1 MRQLYDRTARFLED
15 SLKDTVYVLG
25 HKNPDTDS
33 VVSAAAYAH
42 LKRELGMKSCV
53 AARAGKLN
61 PQTEYVFER
70 FGVAFPV
77 FIPDLLPKVD
87 YYMGDKPI
95 TVDSGMPLWEALAV
109 MNQSGQKALPI
120 VTPDGRYQSL
130 LHYSSFA
137 QNILKK
143 INPHKKAII
152 PTSVNSLQA
161 TIKAQPVCLFKP
173 NDAFKARIL
182 VAALET
188 SSFKRHL
195 SAEDPSTVI
204 VIVGDRTDV
213 QRHAIESGVR
223 VLIISNGALLDRGLK
238 ELAESKGVSVLVS
251 PYDTSSTSLLV
262 IYSTPA
268 ETMGDDSIKPISRHE
283 SLKKAREAI
292 NSSASRAI
300 PVIDD
305 DQRIVGLFTEG
316 DLMREPNI
324 SLILVDHNELAQ
336 AVDGAEHYRILE
348 VIDHHRLGSFSTRYP
363 ITFINRVV
371 GSTSTIIAGMYRD
384 ARIPIP
390 KPIASILL
398 AGILSDTLIL
408 QSATTTEADS
418 DAAEYLSNVA
428 DLDID
433 VLGRDIMVSA
443 SQVSSKAVSEI
454 VRLDMKEYR
463 AADSSFTV
471 SQVEV
476 NNTGEIMERSEEVMA
491 ELGRIRAA
499 GGHYFSALMV
509 TDITAL
515 SSILFLDG
523 DRELSELLR
532 YPRIGDRAYELKDV
546 LSRKKQLVPVL
557 IEMTEKALEG

>member
-1 MRQLYDRTARFLED
+1 MN
-15 SLKDTVYVLG
+15 DTIYVLG

-42 LKRELGMKSCV
+42 LKRELGMQSCV

-61 PQTEYVFER
+61 PQTEYVLER
-70 FGVAFPV
+70 FGVPFPV
-77 FIPDLLPKVD
+77 FVPDLLPKVE
-87 YYMGDKPI
+87 YYLGKPPL
-95 TVDSGMPLWEALAV
+95 TVDAGMPLWEALAV

-152 PTSVNSLQA
+152 PTSVGRLQA
-161 TIKAQPVCLFKP
+161 TIKAQPVCLFSP
-173 NDAFKARIL
+173 AEAFKARIL

-188 SSFKRHL
+188 DSFKRHL
-195 SAEDPSTVI
+195 AAEDASNAI
-204 VIVGDRTDV
+204 IIVGDRADV

-238 ELAESKGVSVLVS
+238 ELAESRKVSVLVS

-268 ETMGDDSIKPISRHE
+268 ETMGDDSIKPIDKHE
-283 SLKKAREAI
+283 SLKRAREAI
-292 NSSASRAI
+292 AASASRTV
-300 PVIDD
+300 PVVDED
-305 DQRIVGLFTEG
+305 GRVVGLFTEG
-316 DLMREPNI
+316 DLMREPNL

-371 GSTSTIIAGMYRD
+371 GSTSTIVAGMYRD

-408 QSATTTEADS
+408 RSATTTETDV

-428 DLDID
+428 DLEID
-433 VLGRDIMVSA
+433 ALGKDIMASA
-443 SQVSSKAVSEI
+443 SEVGSKAVPEI

-463 AADSSFTV
+463 AAEASFTV

-476 NNTGEIMERSEEVMA
+476 NNPDEIMERSDEVMA

-523 DRELSELLR
+523 DRELIELLR
-532 YPRIGDRAYELKDV
+532 YPRAGDRAFELKDV

-557 IEMTEKALEG
+557 IELTEKALEG

>member
-1 MRQLYDRTARFLED
+1 M
-15 SLKDTVYVLG
+15 KDTVYVLG

-77 FIPDLLPKVD
+77 FIPDLLPKVE